1 MEGWNPVL
9 HRKLRCF
16 MKAYWMEDAQLDVFH
31 LYVYHSFASI
41 YSLSTFIYN

>member
-1 MEGWNPVL
+1 MESCVAQKTTVF
-9 HRKLRCF
+9 H
-16 MKAYWMEDAQLDVFH
+16 KAYWMEDAQLDVFH